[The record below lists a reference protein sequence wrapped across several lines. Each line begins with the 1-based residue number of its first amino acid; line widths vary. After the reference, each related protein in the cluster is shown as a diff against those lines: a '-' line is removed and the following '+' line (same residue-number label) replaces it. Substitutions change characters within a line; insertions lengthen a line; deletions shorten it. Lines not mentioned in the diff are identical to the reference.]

1 MSGIRDAL
9 SDSLL
14 PTVLAVR
21 GEPAQ
26 GAYRQGLN
34 QVLTDILYK
43 TAQ

>member
-1 MSGIRDAL
+1 MSGIRDAP